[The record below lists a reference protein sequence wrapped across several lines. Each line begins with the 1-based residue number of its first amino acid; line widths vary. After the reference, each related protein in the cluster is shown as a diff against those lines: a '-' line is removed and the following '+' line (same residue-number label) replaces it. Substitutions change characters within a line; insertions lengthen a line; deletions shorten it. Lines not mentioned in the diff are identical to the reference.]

1 MKTKV
6 QNNMEISCDLSDLP
20 KEVTDYLFDQLE
32 DRIEHD
38 MIDMVIQME
47 INSDYQNQKLEITSP
62 VLNLIWKIIEEKQH
76 DMKYE
81 ERHGEG

>member
-1 MKTKV
+1 
-6 QNNMEISCDLSDLP
+6 MEISCDLSDLP